1 MVCKYCNH
9 THPGSCAGCKWCHGT
24 NKPAPPKRAVARAQ
38 ANPNKGKNSVR
49 GYPVKEGPS
58 VRRTAWEVRGP
69 NVEPKIPRGHRV
81 LSSREVTAMV
91 EGKFVNIDFA
101 DVFRDLLEKDLKVYT
116 FIIRVNS
123 LSSNGWIGL
132 VEDYDESNPKGPN
145 PMDRKGFKK
154 DQPRGWQWEAPPNTT
169 FDDFVRKFRL
179 VLEFKTNFAAGAKVF
194 MRDLYVI
201 TSQLPPVQIPTNV
214 LLIDEDLLDL

>member
-9 THPGSCAGCKWCHGT
+9 THPGSCAGCKWCHST
-24 NKPAPPKRAVARAQ
+24 NRFAPPKRAVARQ
-38 ANPNKGKNSVR
+38 ANPNKGKIPVSVSRAGRSIRR
-49 GYPVKEGPS
+49 GGQLGRLGARMLSRKFL
-58 VRRTAWEVRGP
+58 
-69 NVEPKIPRGHRV
+69 KGHRV
-81 LSSREVTAMV
+81 LSSREVTATV
-91 EGKFVNIDFA
+91 EGRFVNIDFA

-154 DQPRGWQWEAPPNTT
+154 DQPRGGMWEAPPNTT

-201 TSQLPPVQIPTNV
+201 TSELPPVQIPTNV
-214 LLIDEDLLDL
+214 LLIDEDLLEL